1 MPLDLDLLADKLYKY
16 RNQIG
21 LSLDELS
28 EATGIAQS
36 RLAEFET
43 GTALPTGD
51 EILIFA
57 DVYRC
62 DYRYFVSN
70 ERVAPFEQTEM
81 LFRRYDAE
89 FSRHD
94 RQAVL
99 DVLWMAECEHYICS
113 VLELPLARPFVYHK
127 TGGHFKTHGRR
138 AAQALRQHLK
148 RRDDAAPADIY
159 RDLRSLG
166 VHVFRRKLENDKI
179 AGMFIRHPTAGKVI
193 LVNYNDDVYRQR
205 FTVAHEAAHS
215 ILDDEQ
221 DVVISF
227 TQYSKED
234 LVEARANAFASHYLL
249 PPKLLQSIPDPTRW
263 DKEKAI
269 MWANKLMVNAGTLA
283 YALREAKLIDHQAV
297 GMLERIVVPKSA
309 KRDPELPDSLS
320 PLQRPRL
327 EFILKLGLSHFY
339 VGKCL
344 SAYHRRLISSARM
357 AEMLLLDETEMPEI
371 LSLFGERLSCDG

>member
-193 LVNYNDDVYRQR
+193 LVNYNDDVYDRR

-234 LVEARANAFASHYLL
+234 LVEARANIFCFAL
-249 PPKLLQSIPDPTRW
+249 PLATESFSVDSRSRDGTR
-263 DKEKAI
+263 KAI
-269 MWANKLMVNAGTLA
+269 MWANKLMVNAGIA

-297 GMLERIVVPKSA
+297 GMLERIVVPKSGA
-309 KRDPELPDSLS
+309 IRNYLTPFRLCRDRALS
-320 PLQRPRL
+320 S
-327 EFILKLGLSHFY
+327 F
-339 VGKCL
+339 
-344 SAYHRRLISSARM
+344 SSWGCPTSMWENASQ
-357 AEMLLLDETEMPEI
+357 LTIDV
-371 LSLFGERLSCDG
+371 